1 MSKYVFFDIDGT
13 LWDENMVVPEST
25 RVAIKKLQENG
36 HKAFICTGRAMGN
49 VNDPQFDEIGFDG
62 FIAACGN
69 HVEMDGKILY
79 ERNMS
84 YEDVKAIYDVSRQY
98 HLPIIYEGSKY
109 QWMDREGF
117 EGDSYIA
124 YIVENLKDAAR
135 FLDECELEE
144 IEANKFSALV
154 NENTNYPAV
163 EEALSECFD
172 FMDHGDG
179 IIEAVPKGTSKAT
192 GIAWLCEHL
201 NIAKE
206 DTYALGD
213 SINDLEMLGFVGHSI
228 AMGNAS
234 VLAKEA
240 AEYVTTHIHED
251 GVLNALKYYNLI

>member
-13 LWDENMVVPEST
+13 LWDDKMIVPEST
-25 RVAIKKLQENG
+25 KLAIKKLQENG
-36 HKAFICTGRAMGN
+36 HKAFVCTGRSMGN

-69 HVEMDGKILY
+69 HVEMDGAVLY

-84 YEDVKAIYDVSRQY
+84 YEDVKAIYDASRKNR
-98 HLPIIYEGSKY
+98 LPIIYEGSKY
-109 QWMDREGF
+109 QWMDRDGF

-124 YIVENLKDAAR
+124 YIVENLQDAAR
-135 FLDECELEE
+135 FLDECELNE

-154 NENTNYPAV
+154 NEETNYPAV
-163 EEALSECFD
+163 EEILSDRFD

-201 NIAKE
+201 NVAKE

-213 SINDLEMLGFVGHSI
+213 SINDLEMLAYVGHSI

-234 VLAKEA
+234 PVAKDA
-240 AEYVTTHIHED
+240 AEYVTSHIHED
-251 GVLNALKYYNLI
+251 GVLNALKHYGLI

>member
-25 RVAIKKLQENG
+25 KVAIKKLQENG

-49 VNDPQFDEIGFDG
+49 VNDPQFDEIGVDG
-62 FIAACGN
+62 FIAAWGN

-135 FLDECELEE
+135 FLD
-144 IEANKFSALV
+144 
-154 NENTNYPAV
+154 
-163 EEALSECFD
+163 
-172 FMDHGDG
+172 
-179 IIEAVPKGTSKAT
+179 
-192 GIAWLCEHL
+192 
-201 NIAKE
+201 
-206 DTYALGD
+206 
-213 SINDLEMLGFVGHSI
+213 
-228 AMGNAS
+228 
-234 VLAKEA
+234 
-240 AEYVTTHIHED
+240 
-251 GVLNALKYYNLI
+251 

>member
-1 MSKYVFFDIDGT
+1 MNKYVFFDIDGT
-13 LWDENMVVPEST
+13 LWDDKMIVPEST
-25 RVAIKKLQENG
+25 KLAIKKLQENG
-36 HKAFICTGRAMGN
+36 HKAFICTGRARGN

-79 ERNMS
+79 ARNMS
-84 YEDVKAIYDVSRQY
+84 YEDVKDVYDVSHKY
-98 HLPIIYEGSKY
+98 HLPIIYEGLKY

-124 YIVENLKDAAR
+124 YIVENLADAAR
-135 FLDECELEE
+135 FLDECDLKE

-154 NENTNYPAV
+154 NKDTNYSAV
-163 EEALSECFD
+163 EEALSDRFD

-201 NIAKE
+201 NVSKE

-213 SINDLEMLGFVGHSI
+213 GVNDLEMLGFVGHGI

-234 VLAKEA
+234 QVAKDA
-240 AEYVTTHIHED
+240 AEFVTSHIHED
-251 GVLNALKYYNLI
+251 GVLNALKHYGLV

>member
-25 RVAIKKLQENG
+25 KLAIKKLQENG
-36 HKAFICTGRAMGN
+36 HKAFVCTGRAMGN

-62 FIAACGN
+62 FVAACGN

-98 HLPIIYEGSKY
+98 HLPIIYEGTKY

-124 YIVENLKDAAR
+124 YIVENLQDAAK

-144 IEANKFSALV
+144 IEANKFSALA
-154 NENTNYPAV
+154 NANTNYPAV
-163 EEALSECFD
+163 EEALADRFD

-192 GIAWLCEHL
+192 GITWLCEHL
-201 NIAKE
+201 NVPIE

-213 SINDLEMLGFVGHSI
+213 SINDLEMLALVGHSI

-234 VLAKEA
+234 QAAKDV

-251 GVLNALKYYNLI
+251 GVLHALQHYGLI

>member
-13 LWDENMVVPEST
+13 LWDENMIVPEST
-25 RVAIKKLQENG
+25 KLAIRKLQENG
-36 HKAFICTGRAMGN
+36 HKAFVCTGRAMGN

-62 FIAACGN
+62 FVAACGN

-98 HLPIIYEGSKY
+98 QLPIIYEGSKF
-109 QWMDREGF
+109 QWLDREGF
-117 EGDSYIA
+117 EGDAYIE

-135 FLDECELEE
+135 FLDECDLEE
-144 IEANKFSALV
+144 IEANKFSALI

-163 EEALSECFD
+163 ENELSGLFD

-192 GIAWLCEHL
+192 GITWLCEHL
-201 NIAKE
+201 NVPFE

-213 SINDLEMLGFVGHSI
+213 SINDLEMLSLVGHSI

-234 VLAKEA
+234 QVAKDMS
-240 AEYVTTHIHED
+240 EYVTTHIHED
-251 GVLNALKYYNLI
+251 GVWNALLHYGLI

>member
-13 LWDENMVVPEST
+13 LWDENMIVPEST
-25 RVAIKKLQENG
+25 KVAIKKLQENG
-36 HKAFICTGRAMGN
+36 HKAFVCTGRAMGN
-49 VNDPQFDEIGFDG
+49 VNDPQFEEIGFDG

-69 HVEMDGKILY
+69 HVEMDGKVLY

-84 YEDVKAIYDVSRQY
+84 YEDVKVIYDESRQ
-98 HLPIIYEGSKY
+98 HQLPIIYEGSKY

-124 YIVENLKDAAR
+124 YIVENLKDAAK
-135 FLDECELEE
+135 FLDDCDLKE

-154 NENTNYPAV
+154 NENTNYSAV
-163 EEALSECFD
+163 EEALEDRFD

-201 NIAKE
+201 DISKE

-213 SINDLEMLGFVGHSI
+213 SINDLEMLSFAGHSI

-234 VLAKEA
+234 QVAKDA
-240 AEYVTTHIHED
+240 AEYVTSHIHED
-251 GVLNALKYYNLI
+251 GVFHALKHYNLI

>member
-1 MSKYVFFDIDGT
+1 MGKYVFFDIDGT
-13 LWDENMVVPEST
+13 LWDEKMIVPECT
-25 RVAIKKLQENG
+25 KLAIKMLQEKG
-36 HKAFICTGRAMGN
+36 HKAFVCTGRAMGN
-49 VNDPQFDEIGFDG
+49 VNDPQFEEIGFDG

-84 YEDVKAIYDVSRQY
+84 YEDVKAIYDISRE
-98 HLPIIYEGSKY
+98 HKLPIIYEGTKF
-109 QWMDREGF
+109 QWLDREGF
-117 EGDSYIA
+117 DGDTYID
-124 YIVENLKDAAR
+124 YIVQNLKDAAV
-135 FLDECELEE
+135 FLDECDLSE
-144 IEANKFSALV
+144 IEANKFSALA
-154 NENTNYPAV
+154 NEQTNYPAV
-163 EEALSECFD
+163 EAALADRFD

-201 NIAKE
+201 NISRE

-213 SINDLEMLGFVGHSI
+213 SINDLEMLAFVGHSI

-234 VLAKEA
+234 QAAKDV

-251 GVLNALKYYNLI
+251 GVYNALKHYNLI